1 MTAPSAKRAPAA
13 PEPTPRKS
21 DIRALRRRPAG
32 FEPPADWPGPGPI
45 DRGIH
50 DLPHA
55 SSASEWWY
63 LNTHFELLDGRRCS
77 LFAAFFRIATDRDEE
92 TGVVT
97 RAHSVAWALTDAS
110 GGRYVAESL
119 VDQRAPEIGLR
130 RLEETP
136 TRDPRLDRALREM
149 LEQGDVPLPDRM
161 FSRAPFVA
169 ERKLELDFDGRT
181 LRKDDEGRYHLTLR
195 HETEAI
201 AVELVLDPRKPPIRH
216 GDDGVVR
223 GTEGEYMFYYFI
235 PRCGLTGHVTLDGVK
250 HPIARGDGWYDHEF
264 GGHHAHTGGTHTEG
278 AHTEGAQQR
287 EPDAARPGA
296 TDAAWNWAGIQLADG
311 TDISAYTIVDYG
323 EADHPVLGE
332 GCIVSDPDGGRRAWV
347 KTPTLGEV
355 VTDTSLSFEHT
366 RTWRSTRT
374 FNDYPTAWRLRV
386 PDAAL
391 DLVIE
396 AEVED
401 QEFITVISK
410 PAFWEGRCRV
420 HGTFEGREVSG
431 LAYIERSGFETVGT
445 MEEFFGA
452 VGEEV
457 RKSVQ
462 RVLPLQPN
470 PTELRDL
477 VASEERPHYVAHV
490 DAEQLGETLIQPVR
504 EIADR
509 GGKSWRSY
517 AALACCDVVGGDS
530 RKWVRWLAMPELM
543 HVGSLIVDDVQ
554 DESDIRRG
562 GPTAHRL
569 FGNAHAI
576 NSGTAA
582 YFQGQRLLTGDDVS
596 DRDKL
601 RLYDLYF
608 DSLRAGHAGQ
618 AIDLDGFDRFVP
630 EVLRTGDAD
639 PLVERILNCHLLK
652 TGAPAGSLSRMGA
665 LVGGGSEAQIEA
677 VGRFFEAL
685 GLAFQIV
692 DDVLNLRGF
701 ERKLKK
707 TGEDLTNGLVTLP
720 VAIALGRLEE
730 AERRSLYARVAAKPT
745 DPQEI
750 AALIQVIE
758 DCGALDAC
766 DHMAKDMVEQ
776 AWRKFDPLVLPSSV
790 KLMLRAFGWYVLE
803 RHY

>member
-1 MTAPSAKRAPAA
+1 MTAPSVKRVPVS
-13 PEPTPRKS
+13 PEPAPRQS
-21 DIRALRRRPAG
+21 DIRALRRRPAR

-45 DRGIH
+45 DRTIH

-77 LFAAFFRIATDRDEE
+77 LFAAFFRIATDRDEQ
-92 TGVVT
+92 TGEVT

-110 GGRYVAESL
+110 GGRYYAESL

-149 LEQGDVPLPDRM
+149 LEQGEVPLPDRV
-161 FSRAPFVA
+161 FSRAPFIS

-181 LRKDDEGRYHLTLR
+181 FRKDDDGRYHLSLH
-195 HETEAI
+195 HESEPLAI
-201 AVELVLDPRKPPIRH
+201 ELVLDPRKPPIRH

-223 GTEGEYMFYYFI
+223 GTAGEYMFYYFI
-235 PRCGLTGHVTLDGVK
+235 PRCGLTGSVTLDGVK

-264 GGHHAHTGGTHTEG
+264 GGHHAPREEGTTP
-278 AHTEGAQQR
+278 Q
-287 EPDAARPGA
+287 PGA
-296 TDAAWNWAGIQLADG
+296 TSAAWNWAGIQLSDG

-323 EADHPVLGE
+323 EPDHPVLGE
-332 GCIVSDPDGGRRAWV
+332 GCIVSDPDGERRAWV
-347 KTPTLGEV
+347 STPTLGEAV
-355 VTDTSLSFEHT
+355 ADASLRFEPT

-374 FNDYPTAWRLRV
+374 FNDYPTAWRLTV
-386 PDAAL
+386 PEAQL
-391 DLVIE
+391 DVAIE

-410 PAFWEGRCRV
+410 PAFWEGRCKVR
-420 HGTFEGREVSG
+420 GTFEGRAVEG

-462 RVLPLQPN
+462 RVLPMRPN

-477 VASEERPHYVAHV
+477 VASEERAHYVAHV

-630 EVLRTGDAD
+630 EVLRTGDAG

-665 LVGGGSEAQIEA
+665 LVGGGTEAQIDA

-701 ERKLKK
+701 ERKLKN

-720 VAIALGRLEE
+720 VAIALGRLPED
-730 AERRSLYARVAAKPT
+730 ERRSLYARVSAKPS
-745 DPQEI
+745 DPREI
-750 AALIQVIE
+750 AALIEAIE
-758 DCGALDAC
+758 RCGALDEC
-766 DHMAKDMVEQ
+766 DRMAKDMVED
-776 AWRKFDPLVLPSSV
+776 AWQKFAPLVLPSSV
-790 KLMLRAFGWYVLE
+790 KIMLRAFGWYVLE